1 MTTRVPPTRLVYPGT
16 VLEHIGVVVVVVRT
30 ELCVVL
36 IVEAVSCVSDRA
48 TTTTR
53 LQSWRLQRHSEQ
65 EAHRPHRSTEHQF
78 LCLK

>member
-1 MTTRVPPTRLVYPGT
+1 MTTRVPPTRLVNPGT

-53 LQSWRLQRHSEQ
+53 LQSWRLQRHS
-65 EAHRPHRSTEHQF
+65 
-78 LCLK
+78 